1 MTEKGPE
8 QVAGTDAG
16 DDERAIAA
24 RRETLQRLGL
34 LGAVTAPALLMLLN
48 PGRAA
53 AISVTSG
60 ATN

>member
-1 MTEKGPE
+1 MNEKEQE
-8 QVAGTDAG
+8 QVAGTDAA

-34 LGAVTAPALLMLLN
+34 LGAVTAPALLMLLK

-60 ATN
+60 TTN